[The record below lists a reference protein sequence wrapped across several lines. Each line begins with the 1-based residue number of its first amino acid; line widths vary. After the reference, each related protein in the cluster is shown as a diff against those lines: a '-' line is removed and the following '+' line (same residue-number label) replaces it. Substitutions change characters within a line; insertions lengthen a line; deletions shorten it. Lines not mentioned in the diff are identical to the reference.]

1 MLTVTYNCNLR
12 PACSGTPAGSKDNGI
27 DGTRFLFLVKENR
40 HVHILCGLL
49 IACNAPICQI
59 PQYICLPKMD
69 NMKKITTQFL
79 MLVLMVSATAAPS
92 MAASLPAAEPATTT
106 TKTEPAPEKVQSA
119 LDEFKNLSRH
129 ERKERIKDAKKL
141 LKEYKAEKRAGHKED
156 TDLVLLA
163 ILAILLPPL
172 AVYLKEGEVNSR
184 FWISLI
190 LTLLFWIPG
199 VIFALLVVFDAI

>member
-1 MLTVTYNCNLR
+1 MHNSFYFLTIFV
-12 PACSGTPAGSKDNGI
+12 
-27 DGTRFLFLVKENR
+27 
-40 HVHILCGLL
+40 
-49 IACNAPICQI
+49 Q
-59 PQYICLPKMD
+59 PKSIS
-69 NMKKITTQFL
+69 MKKATTQFL
-79 MLVLMVSATAAPS
+79 SLLFMFSVLAAPT
-92 MAASLPAAEPATTT
+92 MAASLPASEPSANTA
-106 TKTEPAPEKVQSA
+106 KTEPAPEKVNAA

-129 ERKERIKDAKKL
+129 ERKTRIKDAKKL
-141 LKEYKAEKRAGHKED
+141 LKEYRADKRSGRVAE
-156 TDLVLLA
+156 TDQVLLA

>member
-1 MLTVTYNCNLR
+1 MKKMTTQLFT
-12 PACSGTPAGSKDNGI
+12 
-27 DGTRFLFLVKENR
+27 FLFLFS
-40 HVHILCGLL
+40 I
-49 IACNAPICQI
+49 ISSP
-59 PQYICLPKMD
+59 
-69 NMKKITTQFL
+69 
-79 MLVLMVSATAAPS
+79 VL
-92 MAASLPAAEPATTT
+92 AASLPSSEPSANTA
-106 TKTEPAPEKVQSA
+106 KTEPAPAAVNSA

-129 ERKERIKDAKKL
+129 ERKARVKEAKKMI
-141 LKEYKAEKRAGHKED
+141 KEYRADKRSGRAEE
-156 TDLVLLA
+156 TDQVLLA

>member
-1 MLTVTYNCNLR
+1 
-12 PACSGTPAGSKDNGI
+12 
-27 DGTRFLFLVKENR
+27 
-40 HVHILCGLL
+40 
-49 IACNAPICQI
+49 
-59 PQYICLPKMD
+59 
-69 NMKKITTQFL
+69 MKKFTFQFL
-79 MLVLMVSATAAPS
+79 TLLCMVSIVVLPAK
-92 MAASLPAAEPATTT
+92 AASLPSSGASANSA
-106 TKTEPAPEKVQSA
+106 KTEPAPETVHSA

-129 ERKERIKDAKKL
+129 ERKTRVKEAKKL
-141 LKEYKAEKRAGHKED
+141 LKEHRADKRSGRVAE
-156 TDLVLLA
+156 TDQVLLA